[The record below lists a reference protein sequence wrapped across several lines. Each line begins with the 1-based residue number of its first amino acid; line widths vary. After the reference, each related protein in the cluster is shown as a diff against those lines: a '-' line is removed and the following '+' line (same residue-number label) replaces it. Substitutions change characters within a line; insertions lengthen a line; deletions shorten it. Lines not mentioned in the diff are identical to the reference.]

1 MLILCNKLIYYHAKP
16 FYCNT
21 YMYYNKMACNT
32 IQYYTNSIS
41 NLQYNKMPHNTI
53 EYNAFAFAFCKMLL
67 PNLAKDESSNHDSTK
82 CSEIS
87 AVTWFRNCSG
97 LLQVADRPHEIGAC
111 SGSKT

>member
-1 MLILCNKLIYYHAKP
+1 
-16 FYCNT
+16 
-21 YMYYNKMACNT
+21 MACNT